1 MNSLNIDSMLRYLYN
16 EMSAEE
22 SQSFIRMINVNAAMM
37 EQFAEMKEG
46 MDLLNSL
53 LLSPSPRSVD
63 RIMAYAAVNGLS
75 MQ

>member
-1 MNSLNIDSMLRYLYN
+1 MLRYLYN

-22 SQSFIRMINVNAAMM
+22 RQGFMRMINGNAAMM
-37 EQFAEMKEG
+37 KQFAEMKEG
-46 MDLLNSL
+46 IDVLNGLSL
-53 LLSPSPRSVD
+53 GPSPRSVD